1 MPTVP
6 MLDTPSQ
13 SLDAAQMPN
22 FTAAGVEPMKNFAP
36 EQMSKMGA
44 GMTTAG
50 TTLMK
55 IGQSIQ
61 NDLDDA
67 NTKAM
72 VTSFSANAQAILMD
86 KDAGYLTTA
95 QGKSAKDRYASTQE
109 AMLKARKDAEAG
121 LENEFQRKM
130 FAQSVDKQMLQFKGQ
145 MDLHAVKEVRQYEK
159 KESEA
164 FVNNQADLAIKS
176 YGVRDQKDQTGRV
189 NNLYTSS
196 VATGLQTIVDD
207 FAKDGIAEDSE
218 QVKQAKQKFTSYV
231 ATGAATDMMLNNK
244 FIEARKFVDGAYK
257 SGDLDSKTAQ
267 TLYKQIDAG
276 YNKEVATGAG
286 DKIFT
291 SRGPTGT
298 DFDSISGWTMSKD
311 VEGGY
316 VANDAGKGPTNYGI
330 NGAAYFG
337 VKAEELTDTQKNF
350 IANLTPEKAKEIY
363 RKRYWNAIDA
373 DKLDPRMR
381 AVAFDAAVNQGPE
394 TAKRL
399 LAEAGN
405 DPEKMIELRRA
416 EYKKLIKS
424 NPEKF
429 AQYEKSWMGR
439 LDKLEASITGT
450 RSLSSMLTE
459 ADQIADPEVR
469 DMTRQRIKN
478 KWSEDEAVK
487 RADYAEK
494 LGSAYDIA
502 FAKLGGWRDI
512 PAPMWADIKP
522 EDRARMM
529 NPPKADDPSTLF
541 ELEMN
546 PELWTKESMM
556 ERRGLLTESTFR
568 KFYELGNAPD
578 YKEKVRSVTIDNIR
592 YKNIMTDAGLGDI
605 ATGKTDSQ
613 KEESNRIKGTIQDL
627 ISAEQVIK
635 KRPLTMEEKD
645 SIMKSVVKPVKIRAL
660 RDWTPSFFGLDQT
673 TDEVPYYKVKD
684 TRNVIIPDKVRN
696 QIIADFTRN
705 GVKYDE
711 KTIFNAYMK
720 MEDQK

>member
-1 MPTVP
+1 MATVP
-6 MLDTPSQ
+6 MLDAPSQ

-36 EQMSKMGA
+36 EQMQKMGS

-95 QGKSAKDRYASTQE
+95 QGKNAKDRYASTQE

-121 LENEFQRKM
+121 LENEFQKKM
-130 FAQSVDKQMLQFKGQ
+130 FTQAVDRQMLQFKGQ

-164 FVNNQADLAIKS
+164 FVNNAADLAIKS
-176 YGVRDQKDQTGRV
+176 YGSRDQKDATGRV
-189 NNLYTSS
+189 NNLYTSN

-218 QVKQAKQKFTSYV
+218 QVKQAKQKFTGYV
-231 ATGAATDMMLNNK
+231 ATGAVTDMMLNNK
-244 FIEARKFVDGAYK
+244 FIEARKFLDGAYK
-257 SGDLDSKTAQ
+257 SGDIDSKAAQ

-286 DKIFT
+286 DKIFN

-298 DFDSISGWTMSKD
+298 DFASASSWVIKT
-311 VEGGY
+311 EGGF

-330 NGAAYFG
+330 NGSAYFG
-337 VKAEELTDTQKNF
+337 VKAEELTPTQKNF
-350 IANLTPEKAKEIY
+350 IANLTPEKAQEIY
-363 RKRYWNAIDA
+363 RKNYWDKIDA
-373 DKLDPRMR
+373 DKLDPSMR
-381 AVAFDAAVNQGPE
+381 AIAFDTAVNQGPD

-405 DPEKMIELRRA
+405 DPAKMLDLRRA
-416 EYKKLIKS
+416 EYKKLVKS
-424 NPEKF
+424 NPEKY
-429 AQYEKSWMGR
+429 AQYEKGWMNR
-439 LDKLEASITGT
+439 LDQLEAGITGT
-450 RSLSSMLTE
+450 RSLSGMLAE
-459 ADQIADPEVR
+459 ADQIADPEIR

-478 KWSEDEAVK
+478 KWSEDEAIK
-487 RADYAEK
+487 REDYTTK
-494 LGSAYDIA
+494 LNGAFDIA
-502 FAKLGGWRDI
+502 YSKLGGWRDI
-512 PAPMWADIKP
+512 PATMWAEIKP

-546 PELWTKESMM
+546 PELWSKESMI

-578 YKEKVRSVTIDNIR
+578 YKQKVLSVQIDNKRLSKIMNDSGL
-592 YKNIMTDAGLGDI
+592 KNVFERKD
-605 ATGKTDSQ
+605 KTEVNEIISEIGNQ
-613 KEESNRIKGTIQDL
+613 
-627 ISAEQVIK
+627 ISAEQVAK
-635 KRPLTMEEKD
+635 KRPLTMDEKD
-645 SIMKSVVKPVKIRAL
+645 AIMKSVIKPVKIKAL
-660 RDWTPSFFGLDQT
+660 RDWTPSLFGLDQT
-673 TDEVPYYKVKD
+673 TDDVRYYQVKKD
-684 TRNVIIPDKVRN
+684 SNIIVPDKVRN
-696 QIIADFTRN
+696 QIVSDLTRN
-705 GVKYDE
+705 GIKADE
-711 KTIFNAYMK
+711 RTILKAYMK
-720 MEDQK
+720 MEDNK

>member
-1 MPTVP
+1 MATVP

-36 EQMSKMGA
+36 EQMQKMGA
-44 GMTTAG
+44 GMSTAG

-72 VTSFSANAQAILMD
+72 VTSFSAQAQAILLD

-95 QGKSAKDRYASTQE
+95 QGKGAKDRYQATQE

-121 LENEFQRKM
+121 LENDFQRKM
-130 FAQSVDKQMLQFKGQ
+130 FSQSVDRQMLQFKGQ

-164 FVNNQADLAIKS
+164 FVNTQADLAVRS
-176 YGVRDQKDQTGRV
+176 YSTRDQKDATGRV

-231 ATGAATDMMLNNK
+231 ATGAVTDMMIGNK
-244 FIEARKFVDGAYK
+244 FIEARKFLDGAYK
-257 SGDLDSKTAQ
+257 SGDVDSKTAQ
-267 TLYKQIDAG
+267 TLYRQIDAG
-276 YNKEVATGAG
+276 YTKEVATGAG
-286 DKIFT
+286 DKIFN
-291 SRGPTGT
+291 SRGPTGA
-298 DFDSISGWTMSKD
+298 DFASASGWVIKT
-311 VEGGY
+311 EGGY
-316 VANDAGKGPTNYGI
+316 VADDAGKGPTNYGI
-330 NGAAYFG
+330 NGSAYFG
-337 VKAEELTDTQKNF
+337 VAAKDLTDSQKKF
-350 IANLTPEKAKEIY
+350 IADLTPEKAQEIY
-363 RKRYWNAIDA
+363 RKNYWDKIDA
-373 DKLDPRMR
+373 DKLAPNVR
-381 AVAFDAAVNQGPE
+381 AIAFDTAVNQGPE

-399 LAEAGN
+399 LAEAGG
-405 DPEKMIELRRA
+405 DPAKLLDLRRA

-424 NPEKF
+424 NPEKY
-429 AQYEKSWMGR
+429 AQYEKGWMSR
-439 LDKLEASITGT
+439 LDQLEAGITGT
-450 RSLSSMLTE
+450 RSLSGMLTE
-459 ADQIADPEVR
+459 ADQIQDPEVR
-469 DMTRQRIKN
+469 EMTRQRIKN
-478 KWSEDEAVK
+478 KWSEDEAI
-487 RADYAEK
+487 RREDYTNK
-494 LGSAYDIA
+494 LNGAFDIA
-502 FAKLGGWRDI
+502 YSKLGGWRDI
-512 PAPMWADIKP
+512 PATMWAEIKP

-546 PELWTKESMM
+546 PELWTKESMI
-556 ERRGLLTESTFR
+556 ERRGLLTEATFR
-568 KFYELGNAPD
+568 KFYMMGNAPD
-578 YKEKVRSVTIDNIR
+578 YKEKVRSVNIDNVR

-605 ATGKTDSQ
+605 ANGKTESQ

-627 ISAEQVIK
+627 ISAEQTIK

-660 RDWTPSFFGLDQT
+660 RDWTPSFMGLDQT

-696 QIIADFTRN
+696 KIVADLTRN
-705 GVKYDE
+705 GIKADE

>member
-1 MPTVP
+1 MATVP
-6 MLDTPSQ
+6 MLDAPSQ

-36 EQMSKMGA
+36 EQMQKMGS
-44 GMTTAG
+44 GMTAAG

-95 QGKSAKDRYASTQE
+95 QGKMAKDRYASTQE

-121 LENEFQRKM
+121 LENEFQKKM
-130 FAQSVDKQMLQFKGQ
+130 FTQAVDRQMLQFKGQ

-164 FVNNQADLAIKS
+164 FVNNAADLAIKS
-176 YGVRDQKDQTGRV
+176 YGSRDQKDATGRV
-189 NNLYTSS
+189 NNLYTSN

-218 QVKQAKQKFTSYV
+218 QVKQAKQKFTGYV
-231 ATGAATDMMLNNK
+231 ATGAVTDMMLNNK
-244 FIEARKFVDGAYK
+244 FIEARKFLDGAYK
-257 SGDLDSKTAQ
+257 SGDVDSKTAQ

-286 DKIFT
+286 DKIFS

-298 DFDSISGWTMSKD
+298 DFDSAANWTMSKD
-311 VEGGY
+311 VEGEY
-316 VANDAGKGPTNYGI
+316 VADDAGKGPTKYGI
-330 NGAAYFG
+330 NGSAYFG
-337 VKAEELTDTQKNF
+337 VAAKDMTDSQKNF

-363 RKRYWNAIDA
+363 RKNYWDKIDA

-381 AVAFDAAVNQGPE
+381 AIAFDTAVNQGPE
-394 TAKRL
+394 MAKRL

-405 DPEKMIELRRA
+405 DPEKLIELRRA

-429 AQYEKSWMGR
+429 AQYEKGWMSR

-450 RSLSSMLTE
+450 RSLSGMLTE
-459 ADQIADPEVR
+459 ADQIQDPEVR
-469 DMTRQRIKN
+469 EMTRQRIKN
-478 KWSEDEAVK
+478 KWSEDEAIK
-487 RADYAEK
+487 REDYTQKTMDAWSYVDK
-494 LGSAYDIA
+494 KGV
-502 FAKLGGWRDI
+502 GGWRDI
-512 PAPMWADIKP
+512 PAPLWADMKP
-522 EDRARMM
+522 EDKARLM
-529 NPPKADDPSTLF
+529 NPTKADDPSTLF

-546 PELWTKESMM
+546 PDLWNKDDLAA
-556 ERRGLLTESTFR
+556 RRGLLTESTFR
-568 KFYELGNAPD
+568 KYYMLGETPEH
-578 YKEKVRSVTIDNIR
+578 KEKIVTAKIDATRFKDLLN
-592 YKNIMTDAGLGDI
+592 DAGMSDI
-605 ATGKTDSQ
+605 ATPKGKERT
-613 KEESNRIKGTIQDL
+613 EEAVKLKVMIQDA
-627 ISAEQVIK
+627 IIQEQKIK
-635 KRPLTMEEKD
+635 KRDLQQSEKD
-645 SIMKSVVKPVKIRAL
+645 EIIKMMIKPVKIRAL
-660 RDWTPSFFGLDQT
+660 HNWMPSGWDST
-673 TDEVPYYKVKD
+673 TDEVNFYKVKNSS
-684 TRNVIIPDKVRN
+684 NVIIPEKTRDK
-696 QIIADFTRN
+696 IIADFQKN
-705 GVKYDE
+705 GVAVNE
-711 KTIFNAYMK
+711 KSVLAAYLR
-720 MEDQK
+720 MEN

>member
-1 MPTVP
+1 
-6 MLDTPSQ
+6 MLDAPSQ

-22 FTAAGVEPMKNFAP
+22 FNATGVEPMKNFAP
-36 EQMSKMGA
+36 EQMQKMGA

-67 NTKAM
+67 NTKAQ
-72 VTSFSANAQAILMD
+72 VTAFSANAQAILMD

-95 QGKSAKDRYASTQE
+95 QGKGAKDRYASTQE
-109 AMLKARKDAEAG
+109 AMLKARKDAEAN
-121 LENEFQRKM
+121 LENDFQKRM
-130 FAQSVDKQMLQFKGQ
+130 FNQSVDRQMLQFKGQ

-176 YGVRDQKDQTGRV
+176 YGSRDQKDQTGRV

-196 VATGLQTIVDD
+196 VATGLQTIADD

-231 ATGAATDMMLNNK
+231 AVGAATDMMLNNK
-244 FIEARKFVDGAYK
+244 FIEARKFIDGAYK
-257 SGDLDSKTAQ
+257 SGDVDSKTAQ

-286 DKIFT
+286 DKIFS
-291 SRGPTGT
+291 SRGPTGS
-298 DFDSISGWTMSKD
+298 DFASASGWVIKT
-311 VEGGY
+311 EGGY

-337 VKAEELTDTQKNF
+337 VKAEELTPTQKSF
-350 IANLTPEKAKEIY
+350 IANLTPEKAQEIY
-363 RKRYWNAIDA
+363 RKRYWDAIDA
-373 DKLDPRMR
+373 DKLAPNVR
-381 AVAFDAAVNQGPE
+381 AIAFDTAVNQGPD

-399 LAEAGN
+399 LAEAGG
-405 DPEKMIELRRA
+405 DPEKLLDLRRA
-416 EYKKLIKS
+416 EYKKLVKS
-424 NPEKF
+424 NPEKY
-429 AQYEKSWMGR
+429 AQYEKGWMNR
-439 LDKLEASITGT
+439 LDQLEASITGT
-450 RSLSSMLTE
+450 RSLSGMLAE
-459 ADQIADPEVR
+459 ADQIADPEIR

-487 RADYAEK
+487 REDYTTK
-494 LGSAYDIA
+494 LNGAFDIA
-502 FAKLGGWRDI
+502 YSKLGGWRDI
-512 PAPMWADIKP
+512 PATMWAEIKP

-546 PELWTKESMM
+546 PELWTKESMI
-556 ERRGLLTESTFR
+556 ERRGLLTEATFR
-568 KFYELGNAPD
+568 KFYMMGNAPD
-578 YKEKVRSVTIDNIR
+578 YKEKVRSVNIDNVR
-592 YKNIMTDAGLGDI
+592 YKNVMTDAGLGDI
-605 ATGKTDSQ
+605 ANGKTESQ

-627 ISAEQVIK
+627 ISAEQTIK

-660 RDWTPSFFGLDQT
+660 RDWTPSFMGLDQT

-684 TRNVIIPDKVRN
+684 TRNVIIPDKARN
-696 QIIADFTRN
+696 KIVADLTRN
-705 GVKYDE
+705 GIKADE

>member
-1 MPTVP
+1 MATVP

-13 SLDAAQMPN
+13 SLDAAQMPS

-36 EQMSKMGA
+36 EQMQKMGS

-67 NTKAM
+67 NTKSM
-72 VTSFSANAQAILMD
+72 VTAFSANAQAILMD

-95 QGKSAKDRYASTQE
+95 QGKVAKDRYASTQE

-121 LENEFQRKM
+121 LENEFQKKM
-130 FAQSVDKQMLQFKGQ
+130 FNQAVDRQMLQFKGQ

-159 KESEA
+159 QES
-164 FVNNQADLAIKS
+164 QAYVSNLRDLAVKS
-176 YGVRDQKDQTGRV
+176 YQMRDQKDATGRV
-189 NNLYTSS
+189 NNPYTSS
-196 VATGLQTIVDD
+196 VATALQTIVDD
-207 FAKDGIAEDSE
+207 FGKEGVTEDSE
-218 QVKQAKQKFTSYV
+218 QVKQAKLKFTSDV
-231 ATGAATDMMLNNK
+231 AVGAATDMMLNSK
-244 FIEARKFVDGAYK
+244 FIEARKFIDGAYK
-257 SGDLDSKTAQ
+257 SGDVDSKTAQ

-276 YNKEVATGAG
+276 YTKEVATGAG
-286 DKIFT
+286 DKIFN
-291 SRGPTGT
+291 SRGPTGS
-298 DFDSISGWTMSKD
+298 DFASASGWVIKT
-311 VEGGY
+311 EGGY

-337 VKAEELTDTQKNF
+337 VAAKDLTDTQRKF
-350 IANLTPEKAKEIY
+350 IADLTPEKAQEIY
-363 RKRYWNAIDA
+363 RKRYWDAIDA
-373 DKLDPRMR
+373 DKLAPNVR
-381 AVAFDAAVNQGPE
+381 AIAFDTAVNQGPD

-399 LAEAGN
+399 LSEAGG
-405 DPEKMIELRRA
+405 DPEKLLDLRRA
-416 EYKKLIKS
+416 EYKKLVKS
-424 NPEKF
+424 NPEKY
-429 AQYEKSWMGR
+429 AQYEKGWMNR
-439 LDKLEASITGT
+439 LDQLEASITGT
-450 RSLSSMLTE
+450 RSLSGMLSE
-459 ADQIADPEVR
+459 ADQIQDPEIR

-478 KWSEDEAVK
+478 KWSEDEAIK
-487 RADYAEK
+487 REDYTTK
-494 LGSAYDIA
+494 LNSAFDVAYSR
-502 FAKLGGWRDI
+502 LGGWRDI
-512 PAPMWADIKP
+512 PANLWADIKP

-546 PELWTKESMM
+546 PELWTKESMI
-556 ERRGLLTESTFR
+556 ERRGLLTEGTFR
-568 KFYELGNAPD
+568 KFYMMGNAPD
-578 YKEKVRSVTIDNIR
+578 YKEKVRSVNIDNVR

-605 ATGKTDSQ
+605 ATGKTESQ

-627 ISAEQVIK
+627 ISAEQTIK

-645 SIMKSVVKPVKIRAL
+645 SIMKSVVKPVKIKAL
-660 RDWTPSFFGLDQT
+660 RDWTPSFFSLDQT

-696 QIIADFTRN
+696 KIVADFTRN
-705 GVKYDE
+705 GIKADE

>member
-1 MPTVP
+1 M
-6 MLDTPSQ
+6 Q
-13 SLDAAQMPN
+13 
-22 FTAAGVEPMKNFAP
+22 
-36 EQMSKMGA
+36 KMGS
-44 GMTTAG
+44 GMTAAG

-95 QGKSAKDRYASTQE
+95 QGKMAKDRYASTQE

-121 LENEFQRKM
+121 LENEFQKKM
-130 FAQSVDKQMLQFKGQ
+130 FTQAVDRQMLQFKGQ
-145 MDLHAVKEVRQYEK
+145 MDLHAVKEVRHYEK
-159 KESEA
+159 QES
-164 FVNNQADLAIKS
+164 QAYVSNLRDLAVKS
-176 YGVRDQKDQTGRV
+176 YQMRDQKDATGRV
-189 NNLYTSS
+189 NNPYTSS
-196 VATGLQTIVDD
+196 VATALQTIVDD
-207 FAKDGIAEDSE
+207 FGKEGITEDSE
-218 QVKQAKQKFTSYV
+218 QVKQAKQKFTSDV
-231 ATGAATDMMLNNK
+231 TTGAVTDMMLNNK
-244 FIEARKFVDGAYK
+244 FIEARKFLDGAYK
-257 SGDLDSKTAQ
+257 SGDVDSKTAQ
-267 TLYKQIDAG
+267 NIYKQIDAG

-286 DKIFT
+286 DKIFS

-298 DFDSISGWTMSKD
+298 DFASASSWVIKT
-311 VEGGY
+311 EGGF

-330 NGAAYFG
+330 NGSAYFG
-337 VKAEELTDTQKNF
+337 VAAKDLTDSQKNF

-363 RKRYWNAIDA
+363 RKNYWDKIDA
-373 DKLDPRMR
+373 DKLDPKMR
-381 AVAFDAAVNQGPE
+381 AIAFDTAVNQGPE
-394 TAKRL
+394 MAKRL
-399 LAEAGN
+399 LAAAGN
-405 DPEKMIELRRA
+405 DPEKLLDLRRA

-424 NPEKF
+424 DPEKF
-429 AQYEKSWMGR
+429 AKYEKTWMNR

-450 RSLSSMLTE
+450 RSLSGMLTE
-459 ADQIADPEVR
+459 ADQIQDPEVR

-478 KWSEDEAVK
+478 KWSEDEAIK
-487 RADYAEK
+487 REDYTTK
-494 LGSAYDIA
+494 LNGAFDIA
-502 FAKLGGWRDI
+502 YSKLGGWRDI
-512 PAPMWADIKP
+512 PATMWAEIKP

-546 PELWTKESMM
+546 PELWSKESMI

-568 KFYELGNAPD
+568 KFYMMGNAPD
-578 YKEKVRSVTIDNIR
+578 YKEKVRSVQIDNIR
-592 YKNIMTDAGLGDI
+592 YKNIMTDSGLGDI
-605 ATGKTDSQ
+605 ATGKTESQ

-627 ISAEQVIK
+627 INAEQTIK

-660 RDWTPSFFGLDQT
+660 RDWTPSAFGLDQT

-696 QIIADFTRN
+696 QIVADFSRN
-705 GVKYDE
+705 GIKYDE

-720 MEDQK
+720 MEDKK

>member
-1 MPTVP
+1 MATVP
-6 MLDTPSQ
+6 MLDAPSQ

-36 EQMSKMGA
+36 EQMQKMGA

-67 NTKAM
+67 NTKAQ
-72 VTSFSANAQAILMD
+72 VTAFSANAQAILMD

-95 QGKSAKDRYASTQE
+95 QGKGAKDRYASTQE

-121 LENEFQRKM
+121 LENDFQKKM
-130 FAQSVDKQMLQFKGQ
+130 FNQSVDRQMLQFKGQ

-164 FVNNQADLAIKS
+164 FVNNQADLAIKA
-176 YGVRDQKDQTGRV
+176 YNVRDQKDQTGRV

-231 ATGAATDMMLNNK
+231 AVGAATDMMLNNK
-244 FIEARKFVDGAYK
+244 FIEARKFLDGAYK
-257 SGDLDSKTAQ
+257 SGDVDSKTAQ

-286 DKIFT
+286 DKIFS

-298 DFDSISGWTMSKD
+298 DFASASGWVIKT
-311 VEGGY
+311 EGGY
-316 VANDAGKGPTNYGI
+316 VADDAGKGPTNHGI

-337 VKAEELTDTQKNF
+337 VAAKDLTDTQRKF
-350 IANLTPEKAKEIY
+350 IADLTPEKAQEIY
-363 RKRYWNAIDA
+363 RKRYWDAIDA
-373 DKLDPRMR
+373 DKLSPNLR
-381 AVAFDAAVNQGPE
+381 AIAFDAAVNQGPE

-399 LAEAGN
+399 LAESGG
-405 DPEKMIELRRA
+405 DPEKMLDLRRA
-416 EYKKLIKS
+416 EYKKLVKS
-424 NPEKF
+424 NPEKY
-429 AQYEKSWMGR
+429 AQYEKGWMSR
-439 LDKLEASITGT
+439 LDQLEAGITGT
-450 RSLSSMLTE
+450 RSLSGMLAE
-459 ADQIADPEVR
+459 ADQITDPEIR

-487 RADYAEK
+487 REDYTTK
-494 LGSAYDIA
+494 LNGAFDIA
-502 FAKLGGWRDI
+502 YSKLGGWRDI
-512 PAPMWADIKP
+512 PATMWADIKP

-546 PELWTKESMM
+546 PELWTKESMI
-556 ERRGLLTESTFR
+556 ERRGLLTEATFR
-568 KFYELGNAPD
+568 KFYMMGNAPD
-578 YKEKVRSVTIDNIR
+578 YKEKVRSVNIDNVR
-592 YKNIMTDAGLGDI
+592 YKNIMTDSGLGDI
-605 ATGKTDSQ
+605 ANGKTESQ

-627 ISAEQVIK
+627 ISAEQTIK

-660 RDWTPSFFGLDQT
+660 RDWTPSFMGLDQT

-684 TRNVIIPDKVRN
+684 TRNVIIPDKTRN
-696 QIIADFTRN
+696 KIVADLTRN
-705 GVKYDE
+705 GIKADE

>member
-1 MPTVP
+1 MATVP
-6 MLDTPSQ
+6 MLDAPSQ

-36 EQMSKMGA
+36 EQMQKMGS
-44 GMTTAG
+44 GMTAAG

-95 QGKSAKDRYASTQE
+95 QGKMAKDRYASTQE

-121 LENEFQRKM
+121 LENEFQKKM
-130 FAQSVDKQMLQFKGQ
+130 FTQAVDRQMLQFKGQ

-164 FVNNQADLAIKS
+164 FVNNAADLAIKS
-176 YGVRDQKDQTGRV
+176 YGSRDQKDATGRV
-189 NNLYTSS
+189 NNLYTSN

-218 QVKQAKQKFTSYV
+218 QVKQAKQKFTGYV
-231 ATGAATDMMLNNK
+231 ATGAVTDMMLNNK
-244 FIEARKFVDGAYK
+244 FIEARKFLDGAYK
-257 SGDLDSKTAQ
+257 SGDIDSKAAQ

-286 DKIFT
+286 DKIFS

-298 DFDSISGWTMSKD
+298 DFDSAANWTMSKD

-316 VANDAGKGPTNYGI
+316 VADDAGKGPTNYGI
-330 NGAAYFG
+330 NGSAYFG
-337 VKAEELTDTQKNF
+337 VEAKDLTDSQKNF

-363 RKRYWNAIDA
+363 RKNYWDKIDA
-373 DKLDPRMR
+373 DKLDPKMR
-381 AVAFDAAVNQGPE
+381 AIAFDTAVNQGPE
-394 TAKRL
+394 MAKRL
-399 LAEAGN
+399 LAQAGN
-405 DPEKMIELRRA
+405 DPEKLLDLRRA

-424 NPEKF
+424 DPEKF
-429 AQYEKSWMGR
+429 AKYEKTWMNR

-450 RSLSSMLTE
+450 RSLSGMLTE
-459 ADQIADPEVR
+459 ADQIQDPEVR

-478 KWSEDEAVK
+478 KWSEDEAIK
-487 RADYAEK
+487 REDYTTK
-494 LGSAYDIA
+494 LNGAFDIA
-502 FAKLGGWRDI
+502 YSKLGGWRDI
-512 PAPMWADIKP
+512 PATMWAEIKP

-546 PELWTKESMM
+546 PELWSKESMI

-568 KFYELGNAPD
+568 KFYMMGNAPD
-578 YKEKVRSVTIDNIR
+578 YKEKVRSVQIDNIR
-592 YKNIMTDAGLGDI
+592 YKNIMTDSGLGDI
-605 ATGKTDSQ
+605 ATGKTESQ

-627 ISAEQVIK
+627 ISAEQTIK

-660 RDWTPSFFGLDQT
+660 RDWTPSAFGLDQT

-696 QIIADFTRN
+696 QIVADFSRN
-705 GVKYDE
+705 GIKYDE

-720 MEDQK
+720 MEDKK